1 MYMQHQINWVRWYTP
16 ATPAPSKWKQEDQM
30 FKAILGYIT
39 SSTATLGYNKYL
51 RNDDDDSELLK
62 CI

>member
-1 MYMQHQINWVRWYTP
+1 V
-16 ATPAPSKWKQEDQM
+16 
-30 FKAILGYIT
+30 KAGRYAKVSLGYIT